1 MHYQLFSISSIF
13 EAVFEFRFN
22 DSVLLESFIYMII
35 KYKIK
40 IKVLR
45 IISITQINEAVNINV
60 VINLLIYLML
70 IGWICKSLV

>member
-1 MHYQLFSISSIF
+1 MHYRLFSISSIF

-45 IISITQINEAVNINV
+45 IISITQINEAVNIIV
-60 VINLLIYLML
+60 VIHLLIYLML
-70 IGWICKSLV
+70 IRWICKSLV